1 MRLIYSYHDEDPTS
15 ETNLTYHGL
24 HRGAKSVSLLSA
36 SLPPPV
42 YASDDIKI
50 IDLRN
55 RNVRKRYFFLSF
67 FLSFSFFLP
76 IFIFLSFIFLSFFL
90 SLFLS
95 SFFLCFF
102 FLSFLP
108 LLHSFIHYLFIYF
121 ILFYFIYL
129 KCMLTDHKYHHNV
142 FDCI

>member
-67 FLSFSFFLP
+67 FLSFIYF
-76 IFIFLSFIFLSFFL
+76 SFFL
-90 SLFLS
+90 SVSPSFVFLS
-95 SFFLCFF
+95 LFFSF
-102 FLSFLP
+102 FLSFLCFI
-108 LLHSFIHYLFIYF
+108 HSFIHYLFIYLFILFYF